1 MTCSNCGGEN
11 AGDGRFCIFCGSR
24 LLTEAMS
31 DPEGLPPE
39 EMAEVPT
46 QLEDEDIGAIDEQV
60 QSLHASITDIRE
72 DLFRLLNRLSD
83 TERKL
88 EALSPTS
95 PSPQPPRPTAATTS
109 ATSPGAYVAGGPP
122 RPPKVGIFDTM
133 SGWNWEWLVGGNW
146 LARIGIVALV
156 IGIGFFL
163 KLSFDN
169 NWIGETGRVVL
180 GIVCGLALL
189 GGGELWQK
197 RYPIWAQPLTGG
209 GIAVLYLSI
218 FAAFSLYDL
227 IDNVTAFGLFFLIT
241 LAAAGLALKY
251 DSMAIAILGI
261 IGGFA
266 TPLLLKDELPDQRL
280 LIAYILILDLGV
292 LGMATFRNWRWFT
305 LLGLAGS
312 LFIYQFWYYELDP
325 SLHLAEI
332 GISLIFLIF
341 VGATTL
347 FHILWRRVPGP
358 ADLALILLNAAAYFG
373 ISYRL
378 LFDEYRPWMGGFTL
392 LLSLLYGL
400 IGYAVLVRG
409 REQVNLSLFA
419 LGIAVVFLTIAV
431 PVQLGGPWIS
441 VAWAVEGAVLIYLS
455 FTLKMRQLR
464 WFGLVVFGAFV
475 VYLLFIDT
483 PDALRADIRPFL
495 NIYTPAYLLVIAT
508 TFLMAYLMYREK
520 ESLQE
525 QEIYLFPIFLVAGN
539 LFLSIGMPIQVDGAW
554 IAVTWA
560 VQASVLMWLSFR
572 LGLIE
577 LRLISLGV
585 FAILVL
591 RLLAFDTRDVDLETF
606 RPFINHRFL
615 AFAAGIAAMYLAAY
629 MLWRW
634 RERLVDE
641 REKTLTLVLVGIA
654 NILTLLILSAE
665 VIASVD
671 SEFFDVGRDIAR
683 DVTSLSLSILWAIY
697 AATGI
702 VLGIVRRSR
711 LLRLG
716 GLALLAVPV
725 LKLFILDIFELEL
738 GYRVVAFLGLG
749 ALLVVGGYLYQ
760 RYTRVIRGFLL
771 E

>member
-88 EALSPTS
+88 KALSPTS
-95 PSPQPPRPTAATTS
+95 PSPLPPRPTAATTS

-292 LGMATFRNWRWFT
+292 LGMM
-305 LLGLAGS
+305 LL
-312 LFIYQFWYYELDP
+312 
-325 SLHLAEI
+325 
-332 GISLIFLIF
+332 
-341 VGATTL
+341 
-347 FHILWRRVPGP
+347 
-358 ADLALILLNAAAYFG
+358 
-373 ISYRL
+373 
-378 LFDEYRPWMGGFTL
+378 
-392 LLSLLYGL
+392 
-400 IGYAVLVRG
+400 
-409 REQVNLSLFA
+409 
-419 LGIAVVFLTIAV
+419 
-431 PVQLGGPWIS
+431 
-441 VAWAVEGAVLIYLS
+441 
-455 FTLKMRQLR
+455 
-464 WFGLVVFGAFV
+464 
-475 VYLLFIDT
+475 
-483 PDALRADIRPFL
+483 
-495 NIYTPAYLLVIAT
+495 
-508 TFLMAYLMYREK
+508 
-520 ESLQE
+520 
-525 QEIYLFPIFLVAGN
+525 
-539 LFLSIGMPIQVDGAW
+539 
-554 IAVTWA
+554 
-560 VQASVLMWLSFR
+560 
-572 LGLIE
+572 
-577 LRLISLGV
+577 
-585 FAILVL
+585 
-591 RLLAFDTRDVDLETF
+591 
-606 RPFINHRFL
+606 
-615 AFAAGIAAMYLAAY
+615 
-629 MLWRW
+629 
-634 RERLVDE
+634 
-641 REKTLTLVLVGIA
+641 
-654 NILTLLILSAE
+654 
-665 VIASVD
+665 
-671 SEFFDVGRDIAR
+671 
-683 DVTSLSLSILWAIY
+683 
-697 AATGI
+697 
-702 VLGIVRRSR
+702 
-711 LLRLG
+711 
-716 GLALLAVPV
+716 
-725 LKLFILDIFELEL
+725 
-738 GYRVVAFLGLG
+738 
-749 ALLVVGGYLYQ
+749 
-760 RYTRVIRGFLL
+760 
-771 E
+771 